1 MGLDG
6 EGGGEDGHEEEVADG
21 RGGNNGGKECR

>member
-6 EGGGEDGHEEEVADG
+6 ERGREDGHEEEVADE
-21 RGGNNGGKECR
+21 RGGNNWGKECR